1 MISGVTK
8 CSKCDKKADAV
19 DNGVPYC
26 SEHWFK
32 YALVDTNG
40 IRDLSGM
47 RRGREMRIRG
57 SVPRSDG
64 MARR

>member
-26 SEHWFK
+26 AEHWFK
-32 YALVDTNG
+32 FAVVNIDGLHS
-40 IRDLSGM
+40 LSGVQ
-47 RRGREMRIRG
+47 RGRPMRIRN
-57 SVPRSDG
+57 SSPRSDG
-64 MARR
+64 LAWR